1 MFSRLYYAFVMIST
15 NKLVTKLNIKLD
27 ETEIVQNFRKIE
39 YVSNSREICPTILS
53 ILAYFSLLF

>member
-1 MFSRLYYAFVMIST
+1 MIST

-27 ETEIVQNFRKIE
+27 ETEIVQNFRKTE